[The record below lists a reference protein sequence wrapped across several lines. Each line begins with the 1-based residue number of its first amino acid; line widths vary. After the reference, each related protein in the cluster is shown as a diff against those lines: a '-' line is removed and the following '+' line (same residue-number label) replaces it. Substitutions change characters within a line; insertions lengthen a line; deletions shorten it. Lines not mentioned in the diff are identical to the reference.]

1 MYSSPSRLPADRREA
16 VTTALQGTLSD
27 LLDLHGQVKVAH
39 WNIKGPLFPTLHP
52 LFDTI
57 AQDLSARIDEIAER
71 AVALGAHVHGTA
83 GYVTKTTRLTE
94 YPQET
99 VRDLELTRLLAER
112 IEVFLDGARQTR
124 EVAAK
129 NGDTDTG
136 DMMTVI
142 ITEYE
147 KQAWFLRST
156 TAT

>member
-1 MYSSPSRLPADRREA
+1 MYSSPSRLPAEKREA
-16 VTTALQGTLSD
+16 VTTALQATLSD

-57 AQDLSARIDEIAER
+57 AADLQTRIDEIAER
-71 AVALGAHVHGTA
+71 AVALGAHVHGTSRF
-83 GYVTKTTRLTE
+83 VVKTSRLTE

-99 VRDLELTRLLAER
+99 VRDLELTRFLAER
-112 IEVFLDGARQTR
+112 VEVFLDGARQARGTA
-124 EVAAK
+124 EE
-129 NGDTDTG
+129 NGDTDTV
-136 DMMTVI
+136 DMLTTL

-156 TAT
+156 ATV

>member
-1 MYSSPSRLPADRREA
+1 MYASPSRLPAGKRAA

-39 WNIKGPLFPTLHP
+39 WNIKGPLFPSLHP

-57 AQDLSARIDEIAER
+57 AQDLQLRIDEVAER
-71 AVALGAHVHGTA
+71 AVALGAHIHGTA
-83 GYVTKTTRLTE
+83 GYVLKTSRLTE

-99 VRDLELTRLLAER
+99 VRDLDLTRFLAER
-112 IEVFLDGARQTR
+112 VEVFLDGARQAR
-124 EVAAK
+124 DVAEE
-129 NGDTDTG
+129 NGDTDTV
-136 DMMTVI
+136 DLLTAL

-156 TAT
+156 TTA